1 MYYQSCMN
9 TRGMG
14 KTLDLDHLRT
24 LVAIVECGGF
34 SKAAAV
40 LHISQPALSQ
50 HVRLLE
56 RGLKLQLFVRSGRVM
71 KMTLEGERVL
81 GEARQIL
88 AVHDEALGRLL
99 APPRQ
104 TIVVGSSE
112 HSAEQLLPELIRA
125 LRAAFP
131 DAETRFEI
139 GRSTHPEEAVAR
151 GEVDFAV
158 ILASRG
164 TDGGREI
171 GRFPLTWWA
180 APDWE
185 PPTSGE
191 AFPLVGFE
199 EPCAMRERA
208 LAALATDGYRATVAG
223 QSATLEGVLAG
234 VRAGL
239 GAAVLPSIGGDPAGV
254 VARPDLPPVGTIGVH
269 LVARQ
274 GLDPAIE
281 LTALETGESFLA
293 RVVRPGVRSTGV
305 ERASVTRVGQWP
317 WGESAVVRATDD
329 ELLLDPDASAA

>member
-1 MYYQSCMN
+1 MHPKTCVN
-9 TRGMG
+9 NRGMSR
-14 KTLDLDHLRT
+14 TLDLDHLRT
-24 LVAIVECGGF
+24 LVAIAECGGF
-34 SKAAAV
+34 GKAAAV
-40 LHISQPALSQ
+40 LHVSQPALSQ

-56 RGLKLQLFVRSGRVM
+56 RTLKQRLFTKSGRGV
-71 KMTLEGERVL
+71 KFTAEGERVL
-81 GEARQIL
+81 AEARQIL
-88 AVHDEALGRLL
+88 AVHDEALERLL
-99 APPRQ
+99 EPPRR

-139 GRSTHPEEAVAR
+139 GRSTQLEEAVTR
-151 GEVDFAV
+151 GVVDFAV

-164 TDGGREI
+164 TEGGREI

-185 PPTSGE
+185 PPAAEET
-191 AFPLVGFE
+191 FPLVAFE

-208 LAALATDGYRATVAG
+208 LAALATDGYRTTVAG

-239 GAAVLPSIGGDPAGV
+239 GAAVLPSIGGAPAGV
-254 VARPDLPPVGTIGVH
+254 VPRPDLPPVGSVGIR

-274 GLDPAIE
+274 GLDPEVE
-281 LTALETGESFLA
+281 LTALETGEMFLA
-293 RVVRPGVRSTGV
+293 RVAHPSAR
-305 ERASVTRVGQWP
+305 
-317 WGESAVVRATDD
+317 SAVVGVTDD
-329 ELLLDPDASAA
+329 EL